1 MTGDEFVFRLEH
13 LQAHYA
19 MPWAEGMRD
28 FHRLTTGE
36 AEEWYWLLIRTQ
48 NIAQWEELRQAIN
61 RRYGDGRPDH
71 ERLQE
76 IVERRQRRGESLEA
90 YFQALWRLRSKLHSP
105 ISEAWMVK
113 VAKRNLEEPLRQ
125 IIFPMQ
131 VYTKDHLRDSCLETE
146 RVFGGEQKK
155 YNMGYRQREREEMR
169 PGRLAELVESPTRE
183 ETANV
188 SEAVEEVQIGTTSA
202 PRQSLICWNCKR
214 AGHVY
219 MACEQEQRSL
229 FCYKCGLDD
238 TVTPKCPNCGTGNAK
253 RGVANTG
260 EPRPSTRPNPFR
272 TKTRANDDA
281 RPYATVKVSKRR
293 ISGLLDSGASVSVLG
308 KGCREVVESLGI
320 PRLEATLAKCWA
332 E

>member
-183 ETANV
+183 ETANNPNKPDELNHN
-188 SEAVEEVQIGTTSA
+188 SDGQISIENLFKCSASAKDKHNDITAAV
-202 PRQSLICWNCKR
+202 
-214 AGHVY
+214 VY
-219 MACEQEQRSL
+219 MIYKDNLPVCGIEKEGLCNLLQICVPKYKIPSRFKVTDLIEEKYDICVAKIKTIFHGVEDERSPV
-229 FCYKCGLDD
+229 
-238 TVTPKCPNCGTGNAK
+238 TVSLLPIQL
-253 RGVANTG
+253 V
-260 EPRPSTRPNPFR
+260 
-272 TKTRANDDA
+272 
-281 RPYATVKVSKRR
+281 R
-293 ISGLLDSGASVSVLG
+293 IS
-308 KGCREVVESLGI
+308 
-320 PRLEATLAKCWA
+320 P
-332 E
+332 